1 MFNTPRRTAAALMFM
16 AGLCIPRMAV
26 AQWSRVFDQFYFP
39 DQSNWAFRHSYPAA
53 DRLFNAFDYGH
64 AILYEKLYTR
74 PGADPRILEETE
86 YNFLTR
92 EVLVHPPRV
101 PLEEAAIE
109 VAYAKLA
116 PEAKAMFEW
125 AHVLHRQIYDIWGD
139 ERIPVPDKDARIAK
153 LLTYYRS
160 RPDLAYS
167 SKPKSMELME
177 GQYYSLAF
185 RQRYPKFNG
194 LIWGY
199 HWLQIGLYEPLIV
212 GENADERQTG
222 VVAAVAQFRHM
233 LENPPTWMPRTMPM
247 TPAVAPNFT
256 ARYPEA
262 AAIFDNLHSMHDV
275 ISDILASEKV
285 PRNRKRAEIL
295 RAAARF
301 RDDTSYVMTIAGWKE
316 MSTMM
321 GIQNMG
327 GPVTGVLAAF
337 PTPTIERGAPHSA
350 MQGMQHGAMQ
360 NMQHGAMPGM
370 KPGTPMP
377 GDSAHAGHVMT
388 DSMSMPPSDSAQ
400 AHAGMNMA
408 MNLPFT
414 ADSMHA
420 LHERMM
426 ADPMIRQRVMA
437 DTALRRMIKAMMPH
451 GMKPHAMNMSAEEHA
466 GHGEVAAPAKPVSR
480 AAAKKPAVKATAAK
494 RPATATAAA
503 KKTPTSPKKTT
514 ATKAPAAS
522 TKKPATATKTQPA
535 DMSKMD
541 HSKMVMPPKKP

>member
-1 MFNTPRRTAAALMFM
+1 M
-16 AGLCIPRMAV
+16 
-26 AQWSRVFDQFYFP
+26 
-39 DQSNWAFRHSYPAA
+39 A

-64 AILYEKLYTR
+64 AILYEKLYTK
-74 PGADPRILEETE
+74 PGADPAILEDKE

-139 ERIPVPDKDARIAK
+139 ERIPAPEKDGRIAK
-153 LLTYYRS
+153 LLTYYKS

-167 SKPKSMELME
+167 SRPKSMELME

-212 GENADERQTG
+212 GKSFEERQTG

-233 LENPPTWMPRTMPM
+233 IENPPTWMPRTMPM
-247 TPAVAPNFT
+247 TPAVAPHFT
-256 ARYPEA
+256 ERYPEA

-285 PRNRKRAEIL
+285 PRYQKRAEIL
-295 RAAARF
+295 KAAARF
-301 RDDTSYVMTIAGWKE
+301 RDDTSYVMTVAEWKE

-321 GIQNMG
+321 GVQNMG

-337 PTPTIERGAPHSA
+337 PTPTIERGAPAHS
-350 MQGMQHGAMQ
+350 AMQ
-360 NMQHGAMPGM
+360 NMQHGAMP
-370 KPGTPMP
+370 MP
-377 GDSAHAGHVMT
+377 KDSMPAGHVMT
-388 DSMSMPPSDSAQ
+388 DSMPMQRADSAALHQ
-400 AHAGMNMA
+400 GHAGMDTPMSS
-408 MNLPFT
+408 
-414 ADSMHA
+414 DSMRV

-426 ADPMIRQRVMA
+426 ADPVIRQRVMA
-437 DTALRRMIKAMMPH
+437 DTALRRMMEAMMQDS
-451 GMKPHAMNMSAEEHA
+451 KDMSAEHA
-466 GHGEVAAPAKPVSR
+466 AHDEAAAPKKPAATAKSATKKPAVTPR
-480 AAAKKPAVKATAAK
+480 RTTTTPAAKTGTTAKKPAASTKQAT
-494 RPATATAAA
+494 
-503 KKTPTSPKKTT
+503 S
-514 ATKAPAAS
+514 TKAPAAS
-522 TKKPATATKTQPA
+522 TKKPAATTKTQPV
-535 DMSKMD
+535 D
-541 HSKMVMPPKKP
+541 HSKMAMPPKKP